1 MPEAPHAIFT
11 GSIPA
16 LHDRDLVLVLFEPFA
31 RDLAKR
37 LPVHDGVRVLEPGTA

>member
-1 MPEAPHAIFT
+1 MPDAQHASFT

-16 LHDRDLVLVLFEPFA
+16 LYDRYLGPVLFEPFA

-37 LPVHDGVRVLEPGTA
+37 LRTQLQSWLVTATA